1 MAMSTRP
8 GGAERWPE
16 HLPVGAVRVGRSSAH
31 YDQTIRFD
39 RDLVGLPVLDS
50 FAGSYGED
58 GTIFGLPDPSVQ
70 LEVVR
75 STQPA
80 VRTDRIDMLVCY
92 LPDAAAQERLVARM
106 AAAGVEPTL
115 QHPYWQANGGVTFQD
130 PDGREVVF
138 VSWVYGLCRTK
149 QSRAPPGRP
158 ILIPRGGPR
167 PWGSYQGSA
176 PRPVSPGTHPP
187 PAQTMY
193 RWRPLWPN
201 VREPDSPDLASMVT
215 SGQHLGP

>member
-31 YDQTIRFD
+31 YDQTIRFY
-39 RDLVGLPVLDS
+39 RDLVGPPVLDS

-80 VRTDRIDMLVCY
+80 VRTDLIDMLVFY

-115 QHPYWQANGGVTFQD
+115 QHPYWQANGGVTFHD

-138 VSWVYGLCRTK
+138 VSWVYGPDRT
-149 QSRAPPGRP
+149 
-158 ILIPRGGPR
+158 
-167 PWGSYQGSA
+167 
-176 PRPVSPGTHPP
+176 
-187 PAQTMY
+187 
-193 RWRPLWPN
+193 
-201 VREPDSPDLASMVT
+201 
-215 SGQHLGP
+215 